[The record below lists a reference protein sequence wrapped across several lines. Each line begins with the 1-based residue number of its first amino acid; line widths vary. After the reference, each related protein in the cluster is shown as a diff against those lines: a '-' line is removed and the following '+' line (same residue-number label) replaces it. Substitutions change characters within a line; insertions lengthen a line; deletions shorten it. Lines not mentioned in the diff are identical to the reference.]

1 MELTVFEHGG
11 LTGSYGLFSD
21 WLANWI
27 LLMAKIIRSPPRKQ
41 KGEGFPG
48 QHIVVLPRSV
58 IADARKQPLMN
69 GLVPTDVGYF
79 PRAAKHLRERATGI
93 DQAIFIFC
101 TKGRGWCDVNG
112 CVHPVK
118 TGDFLVVPPEMPHS
132 YGADAAHPWSI
143 FWFHAQ
149 GSLLAAYLR
158 ELEVSGD
165 RPVKHIGEAPQVLA
179 LFEEMLEAV
188 EHGYTKLQML
198 CAAQILAHLMAVLI
212 RAHRSSEQ
220 EQPSVQQ
227 KIAQTIAYMK
237 QHLNQTLQLDALAAI
252 ANLSRSRYVEL
263 FKRQSGYAPIDY
275 FIRLRMH
282 RACQLL
288 DTTDQSVKAIATQ
301 LGYADPLY
309 FSRLFRAVNEKS
321 PVDYRK
327 LHKG

>member
-1 MELTVFEHGG
+1 MDLTVFEHRG
-11 LTGSYGLFSD
+11 LAGSYGLFSD
-21 WLANWI
+21 WLANWF
-27 LLMAKIIRSPPRKQ
+27 LLMAKNIRSTPRKQ

-58 IADARKQPLMN
+58 IADARKQPLMS

-79 PRAAKHLRERATGI
+79 PRAAKHLRERAVGI

-101 TKGRGWCDVNG
+101 TKGRGWCDLNG
-112 CVHPVK
+112 CAHPVMA
-118 TGDFLVVPPEMPHS
+118 GDLLVVPPEMPHS
-132 YGADAAHPWSI
+132 YGAHAAHPWSF

-158 ELEVSGD
+158 ELDVSGD

-179 LFEEMLEAV
+179 LFEEMLEVV
-188 EHGYTKLQML
+188 ENGYTKLQML
-198 CAAQILAHLMAVLI
+198 CAAQTLAHLIAVMI
-212 RAHRSSEQ
+212 RAHRSSEP

-227 KIAQTIAYMK
+227 KIAQTITYMK

-263 FKRQSGYAPIDY
+263 FKHQSGYAPIDY

-288 DTTDQSVKAIATQ
+288 DTTDLSVKAIATA
-301 LGYADPLY
+301 LGYEDPLY
-309 FSRLFRAVNEKS
+309 FSRVFRAVNEKS
-321 PVDYRK
+321 PLEYRK
-327 LHKG
+327 FRKG